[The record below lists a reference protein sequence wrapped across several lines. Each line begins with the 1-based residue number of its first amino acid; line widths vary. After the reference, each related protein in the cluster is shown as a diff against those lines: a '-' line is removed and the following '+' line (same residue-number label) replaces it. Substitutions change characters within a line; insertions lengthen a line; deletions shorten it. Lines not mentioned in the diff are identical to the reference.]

1 MDSARTR
8 RVVPL
13 TAAAL
18 ALGLVLVG
26 CGKDESSSKS
36 SSSSSASSSSATS
49 ATSATSSASSAAPT
63 PPGTPDYAS
72 LLIKAED
79 IPATP
84 DGPFTANGQ
93 PELTTNPPPT
103 DISQMFKSGNN
114 AIMSSVAIH
123 PDAVTAAQWNS
134 GVLASLPN
142 NQTGTPVTVPS
153 VTPDATFT
161 SGTSLDGKGA
171 RAALLYTVENTS
183 GMILFVSKDGDTT
196 PVPQDYAESVGK
208 VQVAAIQAA
217 LPGLK

>member
-1 MDSARTR
+1 MRT
-8 RVVPL
+8 VVPL

-18 ALGLVLVG
+18 AVGLVLAG
-26 CGKDESSSKS
+26 CGKDESSSMS
-36 SSSSSASSSSATS
+36 ASSASSSSATS

-93 PELTTNPPPT
+93 PELSTNPPPT

-134 GVLASLPN
+134 GVLATLPN
-142 NQTGTPVTVPS
+142 NQTGTPVAVPS

-183 GMILFVSKDGDTT
+183 GMILFVSKDGDTA
-196 PVPQDYAESVGK
+196 PVPQDYAEAVAK
-208 VQVAAIQAA
+208 AQVAAIQAG